1 MNDFLPDIRFIDAL
15 VYLIS
20 TLKNLLNI
28 NKNTIDQA
36 IEEFIDNLP
45 KFIQSELK
53 RLG

>member
-1 MNDFLPDIRFIDAL
+1 MTFFNLGHSVQLHFTIGQ
-15 VYLIS
+15 
-20 TLKNLLNI
+20 NLLNI